1 MRLNVYKSMG
11 LDDIKPRDL
20 REFADVVAKPLSII
34 FEKLWPSGEVSRNW
48 RKRNITLVYKK
59 GRKEDSGNYRAMS
72 LTSVPEKII
81 EQILL
86 ESILRHMRD
95 EQVI

>member
-1 MRLNVYKSMG
+1 LDRPVNVTP
-11 LDDIKPRDL
+11 I
-20 REFADVVAKPLSII
+20 
-34 FEKLWPSGEVSRNW
+34 
-48 RKRNITLVYKK
+48 YKK